1 MTFCE
6 LLIFTLLTNIVSGI
20 ISAYIVKFIDKKHK
34 NNRHSDQG

>member
-6 LLIFTLLTNIVSGI
+6 LLIFILLTNIVSEI
-20 ISAYIVKFIDKKHK
+20 ISTYIVKFIDKKHK